1 MADIQGVS
9 YEKIKHKRR
18 MATEDIIFTIFNTI
32 FLVLFAVITLYPVL
46 NTLAY
51 SFNDGNDAVRGHIY
65 LLPRKWS
72 LKSYHEIFFER
83 PGIRVGAK
91 ITVL

>member
-51 SFNDGNDAVRGHIY
+51 SFNDGM
-65 LLPRKWS
+65 
-72 LKSYHEIFFER
+72 
-83 PGIRVGAK
+83 
-91 ITVL
+91 